1 MAWPP
6 PRCPWSPA
14 PTSSRRLQNDGR
26 ATPQLGQG
34 SRRRDAVRIAQ
45 VAGRGVRGRTGNP
58 VPRAGRPRPVRRN
71 TAFLARRPRR
81 RSHLDAAADGGTP
94 GRTEGLSHRPG
105 VHQTQRPRSRPYQ
118 PADSGGVGRGGRLS
132 VPHQLADV
140 FGGDVQ
146 PSRVRSRRRRISRR
160 RHPACADGEGGD
172 PHRSRPAVT
181 PIYPFSAIVGH
192 DRLRLA
198 LLLCAVRPEIGGVLI
213 RGEKGTAK
221 STAVRALAHVLAEV
235 DGASLVELPI
245 GATEDRVVGSLD
257 LQKVLRDGEHAFSPG
272 LLARAH
278 GGVLYVDEVNL
289 LHDHLVDVIL
299 DAAAMGR
306 VHVERDGVS
315 HSHEARFVLI
325 GTMNPEEGELR
336 PQLLDRFGLTVDV
349 HASRDVEVR
358 ADVIRQRMAF
368 EAEPAVFAERYA
380 EADAELARRV
390 AAARLRVGSVA
401 LPDNELRRIAALCA
415 AFDVD
420 GMRADL
426 VVARTAVA
434 HAAWRGASVV
444 AEEDIRVAAELALP
458 HRRRRDP
465 FDDPGLDPEQLD
477 DAMAQARGAADE
489 PDPDPPGGGESTSAE
504 SSEDAVPQRNSA
516 SHSRPSAAPSPVF
529 RTRALVVPGVGEG
542 APGRRSRARNRT
554 GKAISAT
561 DERDAGHGVHVFGT
575 LLATAARQRHPG
587 APRPQPED
595 VRRAIREGREGNLVI
610 FVVDASGSMAARD
623 RMSAVSGATLSL
635 LRDAYQRRD
644 KVAVI
649 TFRQQDAQLLLPPT
663 TSVHIAG
670 RRLARFDTGGKTPL
684 AQGLLAARDVVV
696 REKARDRARRSLVV
710 VLTDGRATGG
720 PDPLG
725 RARVAAAR
733 LVAEGAAAVV
743 IDCETSYVR
752 LGWAE
757 ELAMQLG
764 APSVRLAQLRADALT
779 DVVRT
784 AA

>member
-1 MAWPP
+1 M
-6 PRCPWSPA
+6 
-14 PTSSRRLQNDGR
+14 
-26 ATPQLGQG
+26 
-34 SRRRDAVRIAQ
+34 
-45 VAGRGVRGRTGNP
+45 
-58 VPRAGRPRPVRRN
+58 
-71 TAFLARRPRR
+71 
-81 RSHLDAAADGGTP
+81 
-94 GRTEGLSHRPG
+94 
-105 VHQTQRPRSRPYQ
+105 
-118 PADSGGVGRGGRLS
+118 
-132 VPHQLADV
+132 
-140 FGGDVQ
+140 
-146 PSRVRSRRRRISRR
+146 
-160 RHPACADGEGGD
+160 
-172 PHRSRPAVT
+172 
-181 PIYPFSAIVGH
+181 YPFSAIVGH
-192 DRLRLA
+192 DRLRLS
-198 LLLCAVRPEIGGVLI
+198 LILCAVRPEIGGVLI

-221 STAVRALAHVLAEV
+221 STAVRGLAHILAAV

-289 LHDHLVDVIL
+289 LHDHLVDVLL

-349 HASRDVEVR
+349 HASRDVDVR

-368 EAEPAVFAERYA
+368 EADPAGFVERYA
-380 EADAELARRV
+380 EADTEVARRIS
-390 AAARLRVGSVA
+390 AARASIADVV
-401 LPDNELRRIAALCA
+401 LPDSELRRIAALCA

-426 VVARTAVA
+426 VVARTAIA
-434 HAAWRGASVV
+434 HAAWRGSEQVS
-444 AEEDIRVAAELALP
+444 EEDIRVAAELALP

-465 FDDPGLDPEQLD
+465 FDDPGLDPDRLD
-477 DAMAQARGAADE
+477 EAMAAAGGSAGQPE
-489 PDPDPPGGGESTSAE
+489 PDPDPPGGGASAPGDTPE
-504 SSEDAVPQRNSA
+504 VSQRNSN
-516 SHSRPSAAPSPVF
+516 SSPRPSAAPSALF

-554 GKAISAT
+554 GTVVSAT
-561 DERDAGHGVHVFGT
+561 AEPEAGHGLHLFAT
-575 LLATAARQRHPG
+575 LLATAGRQSAPG
-587 APRPQPED
+587 RPRPRPDD
-595 VRRAIREGREGNLVI
+595 VRRAVREGREGNLVI

-623 RMSAVSGATLSL
+623 RMAAVGGATLSL

-649 TFRQQDAQLLLPPT
+649 TFRQQDAQVLLPPT
-663 TSVHIAG
+663 TSVHIAR

-720 PDPLG
+720 EDPLG
-725 RARVAAAR
+725 RARIAAAR

-743 IDCETSYVR
+743 VDCETSYVR
-752 LGWAE
+752 LGLAE
-757 ELAMQLG
+757 QLAGHLG
-764 APSVRLAQLRADALT
+764 APSVRLAQLRADDLTALVKSR
-779 DVVRT
+779 DDRT

>member
-1 MAWPP
+1 
-6 PRCPWSPA
+6 
-14 PTSSRRLQNDGR
+14 
-26 ATPQLGQG
+26 
-34 SRRRDAVRIAQ
+34 
-45 VAGRGVRGRTGNP
+45 
-58 VPRAGRPRPVRRN
+58 
-71 TAFLARRPRR
+71 
-81 RSHLDAAADGGTP
+81 
-94 GRTEGLSHRPG
+94 
-105 VHQTQRPRSRPYQ
+105 
-118 PADSGGVGRGGRLS
+118 
-132 VPHQLADV
+132 
-140 FGGDVQ
+140 
-146 PSRVRSRRRRISRR
+146 
-160 RHPACADGEGGD
+160 
-172 PHRSRPAVT
+172 VT
-181 PIYPFSAIVGH
+181 PVYPFSAIVGH

-221 STAVRALAHVLAEV
+221 STAVRALAHVLAAV

-278 GGVLYVDEVNL
+278 DGVLYVDEVNL

-315 HSHEARFVLI
+315 HSHESRFVLI

-349 HASRDVEVR
+349 HASRDVDVR
-358 ADVIRQRMAF
+358 ADVIRQRMAY
-368 EAEPAVFAERYA
+368 EADPVGFADRYA
-380 EADAELARRV
+380 AADAELARRV
-390 AAARLRVGSVA
+390 ATARASVGSVC

-434 HAAWRGASVV
+434 HAAWRGADVV
-444 AEEDIRVAAELALP
+444 AEDDIRVAAELALP

-465 FDDPGLDPEQLD
+465 FDDPGIDPDQLD
-477 DAMAQARGAADE
+477 EAMAQAGETADDPE
-489 PDPDPPGGGESTSAE
+489 PDPDSDPPGGGDSIS
-504 SSEDAVPQRNSA
+504 DDGDPHPVPQHNSSSA
-516 SHSRPSAAPSPVF
+516 PRPSAAPSPVF

-554 GKAISAT
+554 GKAISPTA
-561 DERDAGHGVHVFGT
+561 EPGAGHGVHVFGT
-575 LLATAARQRHPG
+575 LLAAAGRQHGPGRPHPG
-587 APRPQPED
+587 PDD

-649 TFRQQDAQLLLPPT
+649 TFRQEDAQLLLPPT
-663 TSVHIAG
+663 SSVHIAG

-743 IDCETSYVR
+743 VDCETSHVR
-752 LGWAE
+752 LGLAE
-757 ELAMQLG
+757 QLASHLG
-764 APSVRLAQLRADALT
+764 APAVRLAHLRADALT
-779 DVVRT
+779 ALITSQADRT

>member
-1 MAWPP
+1 
-6 PRCPWSPA
+6 
-14 PTSSRRLQNDGR
+14 
-26 ATPQLGQG
+26 
-34 SRRRDAVRIAQ
+34 V
-45 VAGRGVRGRTGNP
+45 
-58 VPRAGRPRPVRRN
+58 
-71 TAFLARRPRR
+71 
-81 RSHLDAAADGGTP
+81 TP
-94 GRTEGLSHRPG
+94 G
-105 VHQTQRPRSRPYQ
+105 
-118 PADSGGVGRGGRLS
+118 
-132 VPHQLADV
+132 
-140 FGGDVQ
+140 
-146 PSRVRSRRRRISRR
+146 
-160 RHPACADGEGGD
+160 
-172 PHRSRPAVT
+172 
-181 PIYPFSAIVGH
+181 YPFSAIVGH

-198 LLLCAVRPEIGGVLI
+198 LVLCAVRPEIGGVLI

-221 STAVRALAHVLAEV
+221 STAVRGLAQVLSAV
-235 DGASLVELPI
+235 DGARLVELPI

-289 LHDHLVDVIL
+289 LHDHLVDVLL

-306 VHVERDGVS
+306 VHVERDGIS

-349 HASRDVEVR
+349 RAARDVEVR
-358 ADVIRQRMAF
+358 AEVIRQRMSF
-368 EAEPAVFAERYA
+368 EADPAGFARRYA
-380 EADAELARRV
+380 NHDAELARRI
-390 AAARLRVGSVA
+390 AAARAYLTRVA
-401 LPDNELRRIAALCA
+401 LPDTELRRIAALCA

-434 HAAWRGASVV
+434 HAAWRGAEAVS
-444 AEEDIRVAAELALP
+444 EEDIRVAAELALP

-465 FDDPGLDPEQLD
+465 FDDPGLDPERLD
-477 DAMAQARGAADE
+477 EAMAQAGDTADQPE
-489 PDPDPPGGGESTSAE
+489 PDPDPPGGGVSANGSE
-504 SSEDAVPQRNSA
+504 YASPQGDSSSA
-516 SHSRPSAAPSPVF
+516 TRPSAAPSAVF

-554 GKAISAT
+554 GTVISPTA
-561 DERDAGHGVHVFGT
+561 EPDAGHGVHVFGT
-575 LLATAARQRHPG
+575 VLAAAGRQRGPG
-587 APRPQPED
+587 RPRPQPDD
-595 VRRAIREGREGNLVI
+595 VRRAVREGREGNLVI

-623 RMSAVSGATLSL
+623 RMAAVGGATLSL

-649 TFRQQDAQLLLPPT
+649 TFRQQQAQLVLPPT
-663 TSVHIAG
+663 SSVHIAS

-733 LVAEGAAAVV
+733 LLAEGAAAVV
-743 IDCETSYVR
+743 VDCETSYVR
-752 LGWAE
+752 LGLAE
-757 ELAMQLG
+757 QLAGHLG
-764 APSVRLAQLRADALT
+764 APSVRLAQLHADDLT
-779 DVVRT
+779 RLVKT
-784 AA
+784 ADRSAA